1 MNGAELVIK
10 TALAAG
16 IEICFANVGTTEI
29 PLVAALDTTPG
40 IRAVLG
46 LHEGVCTGAADGYGR
61 MLGKP
66 AMTILHLGPGLANGI
81 SNLHN
86 ARRAH
91 TPILN
96 LTGEHA
102 SWHRSADPPLKM
114 DIEALA
120 GTVSGWLRTCESV
133 EDLSRDTAEA
143 VAAAMRGQIAQ
154 LILPH
159 DYQWSECTD
168 ETIRT
173 PAFSFDPL
181 DDAAIEA
188 AARLL
193 RTNSKSLILLGG
205 GALLRRGMH
214 AAARIRAAT
223 GCDLLSETF
232 PSHMERGVGI
242 PAVDRFPYF
251 PEHAAAL
258 LSKYQVVVLAG
269 TNEPVAFFGYKGM
282 ISRLLTEKQQ
292 TCSIAGP
299 GEKVWDAL
307 EHLADAV
314 GAGSSTIL
322 DPTPT
327 ATSLRHELPTGALD
341 REKVAVVLAALQP
354 ENAIVVDESVT
365 SGMAYY
371 SLAAAAAPHSLLTL
385 TGGSLGMGMPC
396 AVGAALAC
404 PDRQVISFQADGS
417 AMYTLQALW
426 TQAREGLDITTLIC
440 SNRSYDIL
448 KLELIR
454 AGNAP
459 LGQKALGLTDLKN
472 PSIDWAKISQGMGV
486 PAVSVGTAEQLVK
499 ELAAG
504 LSESGPHLIEM
515 VLA

>member
-10 TALAAG
+10 TAMAAG
-16 IEICFANVGTTEI
+16 IDTCFANVGTTEI
-29 PLVAALDTTPG
+29 PLVAALDTIPG

-46 LHEGVCTGAADGYGR
+46 LHEAVCTGAADGYGR
-61 MLGKP
+61 MLGRP

-96 LTGEHA
+96 VTGEHA
-102 SWHRSADPPLKM
+102 SWHRSADPPLRM

-120 GTVSGWLRTCESV
+120 GTVCGWLRTCESV
-133 EDLSRDTAEA
+133 ADLSGDTAEA

-154 LILPH
+154 IILPH
-159 DYQWSECTD
+159 DLQWSECPD

-173 PAFSFDPL
+173 PAFSFDPV

-193 RTNSKSLILLGG
+193 RANAKSLILLGS
-205 GALLRRGMH
+205 GALMRRGMH

-223 GCDLLSETF
+223 GCDLVSELF
-232 PSHMERGVGI
+232 PSHMERGASI

-251 PEHAAAL
+251 PEQATAL
-258 LSKYQVVVLAG
+258 LSKYKVIVLAG

-282 ISRLLTEKQQ
+282 ISRLLTEKHQ

-299 GEKVWDAL
+299 GEKVSDAL

-314 GAGSSTIL
+314 GAGSSMIDL
-322 DPTPT
+322 TPT
-327 ATSLRHELPTGALD
+327 TKSLRRELPTGALN
-341 REKVAVVLAALQP
+341 REKAAMILAALQP

-371 SLAAAAAPHSLLTL
+371 QLAATAAPHSLLTL

-426 TQAREGLDITTLIC
+426 TQAHEGLDITTLIC

-448 KLELIR
+448 KLELMR

-459 LGQKALGLTDLKN
+459 LGQNALGLTDLKN
-472 PSIDWAKISQGMGV
+472 PPIDWAKISQGMGV
-486 PAVSVGTAEQLVK
+486 PAVTVDTAEQLAK
-499 ELAAG
+499 ELTAG
-504 LSESGPHLIEM
+504 LSEAGPHLIEM

>member
-1 MNGAELVIK
+1 MNGADIVIK

-29 PLVAALDTTPG
+29 PLVAALDTTQG

-61 MLGKP
+61 MLGRP

-102 SWHRSADPPLKM
+102 SWHRSA
-114 DIEALA
+114 
-120 GTVSGWLRTCESV
+120 
-133 EDLSRDTAEA
+133 EA

-159 DYQWSECTD
+159 DCQWSECTD

-193 RTNSKSLILLGG
+193 RTNAKSLILLGG
-205 GALLRRGMH
+205 GALMRRGMH

-223 GCDLLSETF
+223 GCDLVSETF
-232 PSHMERGVGI
+232 PSHMERGAGI

-307 EHLADAV
+307 EHLADAL
-314 GAGSSTIL
+314 GAGSTMA

-327 ATSLRHELPTGALD
+327 AKPLHHELPTGALN

-371 SLAAAAAPHSLLTL
+371 SLAATAAPHSLLTL

-448 KLELIR
+448 KLELMR

-472 PSIDWAKISQGMGV
+472 PSIDWVKIGQGMGV
-486 PAVSVGTAEQLVK
+486 PAVSVDTAEQLAK

-504 LSESGPHLIEM
+504 LSEGGPHLIEM
-515 VLA
+515 VLT

>member
-1 MNGAELVIK
+1 MNGAELVIS

-29 PLVAALDTTPG
+29 PLVTALDTIPG

-46 LHEGVCTGAADGYGR
+46 LHEAVCTGAADGYGR
-61 MLGKP
+61 MLGRP

-120 GTVSGWLRTCESV
+120 GTVAGWMRTCESV
-133 EDLSRDTAEA
+133 ADLSRDTAEA
-143 VAAAMRGQIAQ
+143 VAAAMQGQIAG

-159 DYQWSECTD
+159 DCQWSDCTD

-173 PAFSFDPL
+173 PAFSYGPL
-181 DDAAIEA
+181 DHGAIEA

-205 GALLRRGMH
+205 GSLLRRGMH
-214 AAARIRAAT
+214 AAARIRAVT

-232 PSHMERGVGI
+232 PAHMERGMAI
-242 PAVDRFPYF
+242 PSVDRLPYF
-251 PEHAAAL
+251 PEHAAAV
-258 LSKYQVVVLAG
+258 LSQYQAVVLAG
-269 TNEPVAFFGYKGM
+269 TNEPVAFFGYKDM
-282 ISRLLTEKQQ
+282 TSRLLTEEQQ

-299 GEKVWDAL
+299 GENVSDAL
-307 EHLADAV
+307 EYLADAV
-314 GAGSSTIL
+314 GASSTMVDL
-322 DPTPT
+322 AST
-327 ATSLRHELPTGALD
+327 AKPLHQGLPAGKLT
-341 REKVAVVLAALQP
+341 REKAAMILAALQP
-354 ENAIVVDESVT
+354 ENAIVVDESIT
-365 SGMAYY
+365 AGMAYY
-371 SLAAAAAPHSLLTL
+371 PLTATAEPHSLLTL

-426 TQAREGLDITTLIC
+426 TQAREGLNITTLIC

-448 KLELIR
+448 KLELMR
-454 AGNAP
+454 AGNVP
-459 LGQKALGLTDLKN
+459 VGQNALALTDLKN
-472 PSIDWAKISQGMGV
+472 PSIDWVKICHGMGV
-486 PAVSVGTAEQLVK
+486 PAVSVDTAEQLAK
-499 ELAAG
+499 ELIAG
-504 LSESGPHLIEM
+504 LREAGPHLIEM

>member
-1 MNGAELVIK
+1 MNGAELVVR

-16 IEICFANVGTTEI
+16 IEICFANVGSTEL
-29 PLVAALDTTPG
+29 PLVAALDTIPG

-66 AMTILHLGPGLANGI
+66 AMTILHLGPGLANGL

-102 SWHRSADPPLKM
+102 TWHRSADPPLRM

-120 GTVSGWLRTCESV
+120 GTVSGWQRTCESV

-143 VAAAMRGQIAQ
+143 VAAAMRGRIAQ

-159 DYQWSECTD
+159 DCQWSECTD
-168 ETIRT
+168 ETIRV
-173 PAFSFDPL
+173 PEFSFDPV
-181 DDAAIEA
+181 DDAAIAA
-188 AARLL
+188 AARLI
-193 RTNSKSLILLGG
+193 RANGKSLMLLGG
-205 GALLRRGMH
+205 EALLRRGLD

-223 GCDLLSETF
+223 GCDLISETF
-232 PSHMERGVGI
+232 PSRAERGAGI

-258 LSKYQVVVLAG
+258 LSKYQAVVLAG
-269 TNEPVAFFGYKGM
+269 TKEPVAFFGYKGM

-299 GEKVWDAL
+299 GEKVCDAL

-314 GAGSSTIL
+314 GAGSTVGE
-322 DPTPT
+322 PTPT
-327 ATSLRHELPTGALD
+327 TKPLRHELPTGALN
-341 REKVAVVLAALQP
+341 REKAGTILAALQP

-365 SGMAYY
+365 SGMAHYQ
-371 SLAAAAAPHSLLTL
+371 LAATAAPHSLLTL

-417 AMYTLQALW
+417 AMYTLQSLW
-426 TQAREGLDITTLIC
+426 TQARECLYITTLIC

-448 KLELIR
+448 KLELMR

-459 LGQKALGLTDLKN
+459 LGQNALGLTDLKN
-472 PSIDWAKISQGMGV
+472 PPIAWVKISQGMGV
-486 PAVSVGTAEQLVK
+486 PAVSVDTTEQLAK

-504 LSESGPHLIEM
+504 LSEAGPHLIEM
-515 VLA
+515 VLT